1 MTTSIPYTVDPRPDT
16 GVNNVMLGTWLFLA
30 SEVMLFGGLFSAYVL
45 LRAGADI
52 WPRGSE
58 FLDVRRGA
66 LNTVVL
72 MGATS
77 VMRAARR
84 RSAAGDVSRARVLMG
99 ACAALGLIF
108 LGVKS
113 VEYSNKLAHGYYAS
127 SSTFFALYYLLT
139 AVHALHIAGGL
150 VVNAY
155 LAAAGLQSTSGD
167 AAMYANRIRAVALYW
182 YFVDLVWLC
191 IFILLYLV

>member
-1 MTTSIPYTVDPRPDT
+1 MTTPIPYTIDPRPDT

-52 WPRGSE
+52 WPRGFE
-58 FLDVRRGA
+58 VLEIRLGA
-66 LNTVVL
+66 LNTAVL
-72 MGATS
+72 MAATA
-77 VMRAARR
+77 VMVVARR
-84 RSAAGDVSRARVLMG
+84 RSAAGDLTRARVLLG

-108 LGVKS
+108 IGLKN
-113 VEYSNKLAHGYYAS
+113 VEYSSKLAHGYYAS

-139 AVHALHIAGGL
+139 AVHAVHIAGGL

-155 LAAAGLQSTSGD
+155 LAVAGLQSTSGN

-191 IFILLYLV
+191 IFVLLYLV